1 MKALILALT
10 IALLT
15 GCASVKQSSQTALA
29 ADVATTVAGV
39 GSGLAAEA
47 NPLIT
52 SPATLL
58 LSAGIRLYFINEIDK
73 QPEPQRTKNLS
84 VFNSMTWGI
93 AASNLA
99 VIALASNPAG
109 LVAGLIAG
117 VSVWNSTEDKRLFA
131 QSCAY
136 MRQTDPTIKC
146 VFKS

>member
-15 GCASVKQSSQTALA
+15 GCASVKQSSQTAVA

-58 LSAGIRLYFINEIDK
+58 LSAGIRLYVINEIDK
-73 QPEPQRTKNLS
+73 QPEPQRTESLS
-84 VFNSMTWGI
+84 VFNSVTWGI

-136 MRQTDPTIKC
+136 MRQIDPTIKC